1 MTDYS
6 MTNHPMMP
14 TDDQMGDWRSK
25 ALDRHPG
32 GLNDNAPVI
41 RAVSQMA
48 YSAGADAE
56 LEACCEWI
64 KKNGWSYRAEQLRS
78 HRRPSPLSMKEQAMK
93 DLDTLIDDL
102 KRHGMGV
109 NTDAIRRALEQL
121 ND

>member
-1 MTDYS
+1 MTDYP
-6 MTNHPMMP
+6 MTDHPMMP
-14 TDDQMGDWRSK
+14 TDDQIGDWWGK

-32 GLNDNAPVI
+32 GLNNNGPVI

-56 LEACCEWI
+56 LEACCKWF
-64 KKNGWSYRAEQLRS
+64 KKDKWLAFAKRLRS
-78 HRRPSPLSMKEQAMK
+78 ARRPKPLSIKEQAMK
-93 DLDTLIDDL
+93 DLDTLTDDL

-121 ND
+121 DD

>member
-1 MTDYS
+1 MTDYP

-14 TDDQMGDWRSK
+14 TDDQIGDWWGK
-25 ALDRHPG
+25 ALDRHPRG
-32 GLNDNAPVI
+32 CLNSNGPVI

-56 LEACCEWI
+56 
-64 KKNGWSYRAEQLRS
+64 RLRS
-78 HRRPSPLSMKEQAMK
+78 ARRPKPLTIKEQAMK
-93 DLDTLIDDL
+93 DLDTLTDDL

-121 ND
+121 DD